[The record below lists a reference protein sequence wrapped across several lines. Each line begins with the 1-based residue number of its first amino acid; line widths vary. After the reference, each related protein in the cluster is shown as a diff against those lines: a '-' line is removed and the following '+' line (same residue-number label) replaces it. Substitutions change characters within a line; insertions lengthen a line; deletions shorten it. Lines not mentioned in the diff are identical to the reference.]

1 MQRPVAHTYR
11 KPVVVGKRDEAI
23 RLCGICLGE
32 IKGGLPFAICD
43 CGKLYHVTCG
53 FRVGVCVSCGIQMDE
68 GMRREP
74 EGWASQPR
82 QKESPPSSSSE
93 QSSLQELHPGL
104 SEDAASE
111 RQGGAG
117 AFAATSVDAPPLPP
131 ARRLSTAQKLE
142 LLEERLLTGHISE
155 RLYTELKEKFTAE
168 RAENMSPTEAGLGE
182 APGIEPA
189 ESEPSY
195 ACPECGQEL
204 EEGAEACPHCGLRM
218 GEGFACPECGATLE
232 RDQRRCSCG
241 AEFTDVEEEYSCPMC
256 GTVQSGDSDKCESCG
271 AVFEGEAHETEFVCP
286 ECGATVEESAAEC
299 SCGAVF
305 DREEHQGT
313 ALQCPE
319 CHTEV
324 TRDDAFCPGCGARF
338 SDS

>member
-53 FRVGVCVSCGIQMDE
+53 FRVGVCVSCGIQMHE

-74 EGWASQPR
+74 EGWTSQPR
-82 QKESPPSSSSE
+82 QNESPSSSSE
-93 QSSLQELHPGL
+93 SKEFQAGSRLDVLES
-104 SEDAASE
+104 
-111 RQGGAG
+111 GAPI
-117 AFAATSVDAPPLPP
+117 APPLPSAP
-131 ARRLSTAQKLE
+131 RLTAVQKLE

-155 RLYTELKEKFTAE
+155 ALYTELKAKFEAE
-168 RAENMSPTEAGLGE
+168 REAAPEAEREKSMAEADGAGE
-182 APGIEPA
+182 LEQ
-189 ESEPSY
+189 SY

-204 EEGAEACPHCGLRM
+204 DEGAEACPHCGLRM
-218 GEGFACPECGATLE
+218 GEGFACPECGAALE

-271 AVFEGEAHETEFVCP
+271 AIFAEEAHETEYVCP
-286 ECGATVEESAAEC
+286 ECGATVEESAVEC